1 MNFAITKAFFGTDQR
16 QNISFALFLSFHL
29 SHNYIQTA
37 ASEGHTE

>member
-1 MNFAITKAFFGTDQR
+1 MNVIVIKAFFGTDQR
-16 QNISFALFLSFHL
+16 QNISFALLMSFHL